1 MAGKGLFARIW
12 ASLTGARDR
21 DQRNAAI
28 EGLLRREGDSLDQ
41 PRRVQHWAY
50 FPTDSGRAQFIAML
64 GARFED
70 INTQESP
77 VASAGMHGVTFWHVG
92 LPDEASMTAIT
103 DPLRRLATDC
113 GGDYDGWETQVVR

>member
-70 INTQESP
+70 ISTQESP
-77 VASAGMHGVTFWHVG
+77 VASVGMHGVTF
-92 LPDEASMTAIT
+92 
-103 DPLRRLATDC
+103 
-113 GGDYDGWETQVVR
+113 